1 MPERFERHPWS
12 GEPVTES
19 PCDAVRCGGFSLY
32 ARQGAMTW
40 RWKSSGDL
48 VTGTQGNRKVTL
60 ARAAPKEAGNELTGR
75 RTETGYEATPIRV
88 SGQRT
93 AKLS

>member
-1 MPERFERHPWS
+1 M
-12 GEPVTES
+12 
-19 PCDAVRCGGFSLY
+19 VRPAWALTG
-32 ARQGAMTW
+32 

-60 ARAAPKEAGNELTGR
+60 ARAAPKEAGNEPAGR
-75 RTETGYEATPIRV
+75 RTETGYEEVPIRV
-88 SGQRT
+88 SGQVT

>member
-1 MPERFERHPWS
+1 
-12 GEPVTES
+12 
-19 PCDAVRCGGFSLY
+19 
-32 ARQGAMTW
+32 
-40 RWKSSGDL
+40 L

-60 ARAAPKEAGNELTGR
+60 ARAALKEAGNEPTGR